1 VFFRIDSWL
10 YLIDVLEGER
20 KAMNKTTCPCGSGK
34 WLSECCGA
42 LLSGARKAETAEQLM
57 RSRYSAYVLKNV
69 DYLVATTWPASRT
82 PDLAD
87 SIRSWMEQVQWLRL
101 HVLNSSADRVEFVAE
116 YIANGKPEMHRERS
130 VFKMKKGAWFYVGE
144 E

>member
-1 VFFRIDSWL
+1 M
-10 YLIDVLEGER
+10 Y
-20 KAMNKTTCPCGSGK
+20 MNPDQCPCGSGQP
-34 WLSECCGA
+34 LNDCCGA

-87 SIRSWMEQVQWLRL
+87 SIRSWMAQVEWQRL
-101 HVLNSSADRVEFVAE
+101 HVLDAGKDRVEFIAE
-116 YIANGKPEMHRERS
+116 YIAAGKPGTHHERS
-130 VFKMKKGAWFYVGE
+130 TFKKEKGAWFYVGE
-144 E
+144 QV